1 MQISTKAPK
10 IIAYIGKKC
19 VLLRSS
25 EVWIKLDEVE
35 SATERKR
42 NSMCESLQPFC
53 HPLQECR
60 VISYQVI
67 CAVLTALDGNNTF
80 LRDWHELCPL
90 LPTQDTLLTSVL
102 LFLPML
108 TQQYSFFFEFLLYQF
123 FHLCS
128 WDLCCS
134 SSSRWKLP
142 LHLFEWGKCP
152 WKAKLLTQKW
162 SVHLKRKYIY
172 FHYNVGFATHL

>member
-1 MQISTKAPK
+1 MCASPKLWGVNKAGWDG
-10 IIAYIGKKC
+10 IC
-19 VLLRSS
+19 
-25 EVWIKLDEVE
+25 
-35 SATERKR
+35 TERKR

-90 LPTQDTLLTSVL
+90 LPAQDILLTSVL

-108 TQQYSFFFEFLLYQF
+108 TQQYSFFFEFLSYQF

-128 WDLCCS
+128 WDCAA
-134 SSSRWKLP
+134 P
-142 LHLFEWGKCP
+142 LLQGGNCHYICLNEE
-152 WKAKLLTQKW
+152 
-162 SVHLKRKYIY
+162 SVLEKQNCWHKSGVCI
-172 FHYNVGFATHL
+172 